1 MNRETDAPAWNRRS
15 LMVVVVVALL
25 LLLSGVALLPRLAM
39 ERAGRVTGIIV
50 DYRDV
55 AGLASRENKPV
66 EAIWSAM
73 AEKGATGLMVS
84 ELTGEQLSL
93 GALPLYYGVPSGLPE
108 APKSVPAPGVPATA
122 IYLPESLPVSGALA
136 ATLTKRFP
144 GASVEEGKRGIIA
157 ILPRMQDQLLF
168 TGVLPDL
175 DGLLLAEKLRIP
187 VFYRVAPAIM
197 GDTKAAI
204 DVLEKL
210 FADYP
215 SIQVLS
221 PTGEVALGFPD
232 LDPLAQAAK
241 GKGKSVAMVEF
252 SRQIGDARLSWLA
265 YPNLLT
271 LHSVTNEEVVG
282 RRITRLVLH
291 ERFLRAVK
299 ERAVRLLV
307 FRPSAI
313 EAADDSYTRFL
324 LELGALSGSLSDQG
338 YTIGWPKPFA
348 PWRQGFA
355 GAVALALAFVFTS
368 LRYLRRWF
376 TVSARGDELRGRL
389 TVPHVLPLLV
399 ITTIVA
405 LVLRFLP
412 SSAKA
417 IGALSAVLIVTE
429 GAFIA
434 LDGWRRPLGA
444 LVGSFLFVVAG
455 GLAIAAF
462 FSDPTY
468 VLRLRTFSGVKA
480 TLLLPPILVFLADL
494 KSREHPES
502 LGTILRRPPLWGELA
517 LLGILLVGAILVLF
531 RSDNVQAVPALEI
544 QVREFLERVLVARP
558 RNKELFIGY
567 PSLMIWYFLRSRDLW
582 PRYREIFR
590 LGTVLGFSSAV
601 NSFCHF
607 HTPLSFILFR
617 QFNGLWTGAIVGI
630 IAVAL
635 LRWVLLPLWRKY
647 GSVVAG

>member
-1 MNRETDAPAWNRRS
+1 MNRETDAPARNRRG
-15 LMVVVVVALL
+15 LVVIVVALL
-25 LLLSGVALLPRLAM
+25 FLLSGIALLPRLAM

-55 AGLASRENKPV
+55 AALASRENKPV
-66 EAIWSAM
+66 EAIWSAV

-84 ELTGEQLSL
+84 ELTGEQLSQ

-108 APKSVPAPGVPATA
+108 SPKSVPAPGVPATA
-122 IYLPESLPVSGALA
+122 IYLPESLPEGGALA
-136 ATLTKRFP
+136 TTLTKRFP
-144 GASVEEGKRGIIA
+144 GASVETGKRGTIA
-157 ILPRMQDQLLF
+157 ILPRMQDQLLT

-210 FADYP
+210 FTDYP
-215 SIQVLS
+215 SIQILS

-232 LDPLAQAAK
+232 LAPLAQAAK

-252 SRQIGDARLSWLA
+252 SRQIGAARLNWLA
-265 YPNLLT
+265 YPNLLS

-324 LELGALSGSLSDQG
+324 LELGALSGSLADQG
-338 YTIGWPKPFA
+338 YAIGWPKPFA
-348 PWRQGFA
+348 PWRQGFV

-376 TVSARGDELRGRL
+376 PVPGREDESRGRPTL
-389 TVPHVLPLLV
+389 SDILPLLV
-399 ITTIVA
+399 ITMIVA

-412 SSAKA
+412 SSAK
-417 IGALSAVLIVTE
+417 IVGALSAVLIVTE

-434 LDGWRRPLGA
+434 LDGWRKPLGA

-502 LGTILRRPPLWGELA
+502 LGAILRRPPLWGELA
-517 LLGILLVGAILVLF
+517 LMGILLVGAVLVLF
-531 RSDNVQAVPALEI
+531 RSDNVQVVPALEI

-567 PSLMIWYFLRSRDLW
+567 PSLMVWYFLRSRDLW
-582 PRYREIFR
+582 PRYREAFR

-617 QFNGLWTGAIVGI
+617 QFNGLWTGVVVGI

-635 LRWVLLPLWRKY
+635 LRWVLLPLWRRY